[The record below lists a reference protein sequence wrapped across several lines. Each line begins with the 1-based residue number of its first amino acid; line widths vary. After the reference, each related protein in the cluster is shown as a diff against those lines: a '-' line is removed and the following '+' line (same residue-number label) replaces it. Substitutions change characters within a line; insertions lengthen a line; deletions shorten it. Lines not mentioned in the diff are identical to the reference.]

1 LLHWESLE
9 SEALMKSFSNLLFA
23 AVAVAAVPACVSDA
37 GDDGGGGGGG
47 DGGGGGGGFGT
58 GGGGGGGECQLDCDF
73 AFRDM
78 PAVGVGTVADVRH
91 DGPRD
96 LALRVESSDPSV
108 VSVAVEGGEIRVTG
122 RGAGAAKLTARAA
135 ATGAVLDEVEVQAVD
150 VASIELHFRP
160 GPGLDQPVAQLAG
173 LAGSRDAFGIVYRA
187 ADGRALTGRGE
198 LEVTGASLALA
209 GTPDAYR
216 LSDLV
221 VRRAQV
227 ELAFG
232 APGTGTL
239 VAKLIGAPLRRVF
252 PIEVVAAPASLQVVP
267 MVIRGVELVAATD
280 PVQVKEAVGA
290 DIVGR
295 TADGRFVGGV
305 TATWSSPDAIA
316 FVASSAAPSESVFQ
330 LDAPGAYDLVAKVG
344 AATITTR
351 IHAQ

>member
-1 LLHWESLE
+1 
-9 SEALMKSFSNLLFA
+9 MKSFSNLLFA

-37 GDDGGGGGGG
+37 GDGGGDDGGGPGGGGGGG
-47 DGGGGGGGFGT
+47 GLGSGSGGSGGGGD
-58 GGGGGGGECQLDCDF
+58 ECRIDCDF

-78 PAVGVGTVADVRH
+78 PAIGVGTVADVRH

-96 LALRVESSDPSV
+96 LALLVESSDPSV

-135 ATGAVLDEVEVQAVD
+135 ATGAMLDEVEVQAID

-187 ADGRALTGRGE
+187 ADGRTLTGRGE
-198 LEVTGASLALA
+198 FEVTGASLALA
-209 GTPDAYR
+209 GTPEAYR

-232 APGTGTL
+232 APGTGAL
-239 VAKLIGAPLRRVF
+239 VAKLIGAPLRQEF

-267 MVIRGVELVAATD
+267 MVLRGVELVAAPD

-305 TATWSSPDAIA
+305 TASWSSPDPIT
-316 FVASSAAPSESVFQ
+316 FFTSSAASSESVFQ
-330 LDAPGAYDLVAKVG
+330 LEAPGAYDLVAKVG
-344 AATITTR
+344 AETITTR
-351 IHAQ
+351 IRAQ